1 MSIGVKTLDHVSLT
15 VSDLERSL
23 GFYRDLLGMEEV
35 ENHRLEGEGISA
47 MAGKPGVVLEV
58 VRLAWPQTTD
68 ILLDLQRYVAP
79 PGGVSDAQLGDV
91 GHSHIC
97 FGVDDILGACRELR
111 ANGVELV
118 SDPVEFQLSSGV
130 LRVVFLKDPD
140 GNVLELV
147 QYPEQG

>member
-1 MSIGVKTLDHVSLT
+1 MSIGVKTLDHVSVT

-23 GFYRDLLGMEEV
+23 GFYRDLLGMDEV
-35 ENHRLEGEGISA
+35 ERHLLEGETIST

-58 VRLAWPQTTD
+58 VRLAWPQTKE

-79 PGGVSDAQLGDV
+79 PGSVSEAQLGDV

-97 FGVDDILGACRELR
+97 FGVDDIEGACRELR
-111 ANGVELV
+111 ASDIELV

-130 LRVVFLKDPD
+130 LSVVFVKDPD
-140 GNVLELV
+140 GNVVELV
-147 QYPEQG
+147 QYPEQA